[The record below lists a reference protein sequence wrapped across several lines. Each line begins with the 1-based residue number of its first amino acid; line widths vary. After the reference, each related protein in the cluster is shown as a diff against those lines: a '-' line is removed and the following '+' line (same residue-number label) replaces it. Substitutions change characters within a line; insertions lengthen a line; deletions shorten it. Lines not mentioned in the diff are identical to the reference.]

1 VTTSSFTY
9 DNRTGRGP
17 GRAAR
22 AMTAVLPGAAHVW
35 SQVEPYADA
44 WRTHNVTTL
53 DRPGR
58 RWIVRGDSMSQ
69 GVGASAYDA
78 GWVGQLAERL
88 ASTGYDLQVVNLS
101 ATGARVSDVL
111 QQQLPALDLLGSRDD
126 DLVTVMAGSNNL
138 FGSRERR
145 TRLPAAFAELV
156 DRVPPGS
163 VVATLPQPVLRGAAA
178 PVSLLSGC
186 GSLGWGGWWWVPLVI
201 PVVWCGS
208 VPLGRPTPAAGF
220 RPQLAV
226 RRRSSRSR
234 ESAATVRE
242 RCVRSIRWLLGVEG
256 ALTDVGGGFEAPGFG
271 SGVDGGD
278 LGRGEPHR
286 DGDVQPWRP
295 SENNTNYACRK
306 SAAPSRRWFRLMG

>member
-1 VTTSSFTY
+1 MT
-9 DNRTGRGP
+9 RTVIG
-17 GRAAR
+17 
-22 AMTAVLPGAAHVW
+22 
-35 SQVEPYADA
+35 
-44 WRTHNVTTL
+44 
-53 DRPGR
+53 
-58 RWIVRGDSMSQ
+58 
-69 GVGASAYDA
+69 SALLSVDPSHR
-78 GWVGQLAERL
+78 GQLRL
-88 ASTGYDLQVVNLS
+88 TQPLYGDLTWMHEVVGF
-101 ATGARVSDVL
+101 A
-111 QQQLPALDLLGSRDD
+111 
-126 DLVTVMAGSNNL
+126 AG
-138 FGSRERR
+138 GCR
-145 TRLPAAFAELV
+145 
-156 DRVPPGS
+156 G
-163 VVATLPQPVLRGAAA
+163 VLRGAAA